1 MRGRDSGFEALP
13 RVMTQGRT
21 HSGNDAS
28 YRNETAWPPASTRA
42 RALQL
47 GRGATGGTL
56 SSRAPSDSAAYS
68 DLVTGSEEL
77 AQRALGA
84 EAQWL
89 TYQTTPLASDT
100 RIADSPVLDARI
112 TVNRDN
118 GQLVPTL
125 FDVDPAGKAV
135 PISRG
140 FLNLRYRDGL
150 ATERAMP
157 VGRPVDVRV
166 TFKNQDWTVK
176 KGHRIALVME
186 SSNSAWALPGEPGLR
201 VEVASRRSVLTLP
214 VAQP

>member
-1 MRGRDSGFEALP
+1 
-13 RVMTQGRT
+13 
-21 HSGNDAS
+21 
-28 YRNETAWPPASTRA
+28 
-42 RALQL
+42 
-47 GRGATGGTL
+47 
-56 SSRAPSDSAAYS
+56 
-68 DLVTGSEEL
+68 
-77 AQRALGA
+77 
-84 EAQWL
+84 
-89 TYQTTPLASDT
+89 
-100 RIADSPVLDARI
+100 VLDARI

-125 FDVDPAGKAV
+125 FDVDPAGRAV

-214 VAQP
+214 VAPANVNSAG